1 MKMTLIR
8 SVPELND
15 VKICP
20 YLLKAI
26 TKILA
31 SFSAKGIGWKWHK
44 NLLINE
50 DLIAK
55 ALTKATSGRSSM
67 SKSVVEAVKNRY
79 YLSLHKYIGYWHL
92 VYRSLRHSSLE
103 RKYLAGT
110 KVYSSGH
117 KTSSS
122 GHEQ

>member
-1 MKMTLIR
+1 MCISTESYHKDLGI
-8 SVPELND
+8 V
-15 VKICP
+15 
-20 YLLKAI
+20 
-26 TKILA
+26 
-31 SFSAKGIGWKWHK
+31 FAKGIGWKWHK

-50 DLIAK
+50 DLKAT

-67 SKSVVEAVKNRY
+67 SESVVEAVRNRY
-79 YLSLHKYIGYWHL
+79 YLSLYKYIGYWHL

-122 GHEQ
+122 DHEQ

>member
-1 MKMTLIR
+1 MRAYPRWMAMKMTLIR

-15 VKICP
+15 VKICA

-50 DLIAK
+50 DLKAT
-55 ALTKATSGRSSM
+55 ALTKATSGRASM
-67 SKSVVEAVKNRY
+67 SESVVEAIKNRY
-79 YLSLHKYIGYWHL
+79 YLSLYKYIGHWHL

-103 RKYLAGT
+103 RRYLDE
-110 KVYSSGH
+110 SL
-117 KTSSS
+117 
-122 GHEQ
+122 Q